1 MLRIDLDQLECTD
14 PARNDFLEPSG
25 DSTHLVH
32 CKGSLGPGLGPGDG
46 RNERQARAIFVGS
59 RRFNI
64 RAGHRS
70 AYAFT
75 PADCTGSKPAG
86 PRLGLA

>member
-1 MLRIDLDQLECTD
+1 MTPRTWYIVREGLGVR
-14 PARNDFLEPSG
+14 
-25 DSTHLVH
+25 
-32 CKGSLGPGLGPGDG
+32 LGPGLGPGDG
-46 RNERQARAIFVGS
+46 RNERQARAIFVGL

-70 AYAFT
+70 VYAFT

-86 PRLGLA
+86 PRLGLAYLLVLSLA